1 MNYKTIYT
9 RAVEDRIVE
18 VVINRP
24 RNKNTLTLEV
34 LVELG
39 DIFEKYSREREA
51 PAIILRGEGGDA
63 FIAGAD
69 LKELYKMDPL
79 EFRDYNDKLYHLTR
93 LIREYVAPVVGAVNG
108 FAFGIGNIIAMCC
121 DFVFA
126 TPESSFGQQ
135 EMNFGIVGGIPRLI
149 YLVGARRAWDLIATG
164 RIIGAPEA
172 EEIGLITG
180 CVNEGDIYDYVVSY
194 CRKLL
199 ARPVIAYKLGK
210 TVKGIYENSLLD
222 AACEYEKEI
231 MSLCLATSD
240 AKEGLGAFIE
250 KRKPKFKG
258 R

>member
-9 RAVEDRIVE
+9 RFVEDRIVE
-18 VVINRP
+18 IVVNRP
-24 RNKNTLTLEV
+24 QNQNTLNLEV

-39 DIFEKYSREREA
+39 DVFKKYSNEREA
-51 PAIILRGEGGDA
+51 PVIILRGEGDSA

-79 EFRDYNDKLYHLTR
+79 EFRDYNDKLYHVTR
-93 LIREYVAPVVGAVNG
+93 LIQEFSAPVVGAVKG

-126 TPESSFGQQ
+126 TPESCFGQQ

-164 RIIGAPEA
+164 KLVSAPEA
-172 EEIGLITG
+172 EKIGLITG
-180 CVNEGDIYDYVVSY
+180 CVNEDDFYGYVVNY
-194 CRKLL
+194 CRQLL

-210 TVKGIYENSLLD
+210 VVKGIYEKKLLD
-222 AACEYEKEI
+222 TASEYEKEI
-231 MSLCLATSD
+231 MSLCLVTSD

-250 KRKPKFKG
+250 KRKPKFTG